1 MSQADR
7 IRVFVVQRLV
17 QPARMAGRSS
27 LTVRA
32 GDVHQAMGLVNM
44 PRAVCS
50 VLRGSKLHQE
60 AGLTFK
66 GQEGP
71 ADGLN
76 VWFHF
81 DLTGEDNLVETPAAR
96 RTPPPSVT
104 PSSPIRDVSD
114 WSGALVLI
122 SCTKAKLSKPATA
135 RDLYSSPAFQMKRQL
150 AEGAGASWV
159 VLSAKHGILQPEDA
173 VEPYDETLTT
183 MGVAARKAWARSV
196 LPTLIPLAREAGH
209 VVCLAGQRYIEF
221 LVQPMTEAGMSVSQ
235 PLKGLRQGEQLAWLT
250 QHQ

>member
-7 IRVFVVQRLV
+7 IRAFVVQRFV

-32 GDVHQAMGLVNM
+32 GDVHQAMGLANM

-50 VLRGSKLHQE
+50 VLRGSKLHQD
-60 AGLTFK
+60 AGVIFK

-71 ADGLN
+71 ADGMN

-81 DLTGEDNLVETPAAR
+81 DLTGGPIETPAAR
-96 RTPPPSVT
+96 RIPTSSVK

-114 WSGALVLI
+114 WSGALALI
-122 SCTKAKLSKPATA
+122 SCTKAKLSKSAPA
-135 RDLYSSPAFQMKRQL
+135 RDIYSSPAFQMKRQL
-150 AEGAGASWV
+150 AERAGASWV
-159 VLSAKHGILQPEDA
+159 VLSAKHGILQPDDV

-183 MGVAARKAWARSV
+183 MGVAARKAWARNV

-221 LVQPMTEAGMSVSQ
+221 LVQPMTEAGVSVLQ